1 MSHSLIRIDSAAH
14 GQVHP
19 LERRMT
25 SLGSEPRNAICI
37 QAEGVQPHHAYIVFQ
52 MGRWEVR
59 ALDPNHP
66 VLLNAVAIS
75 GQVAL
80 KEGDELGLGSARFRL
95 GESGDGQERAVR
107 LALDVMETA
116 RKEGEPNADGARLVV
131 DVLTRMVGES
141 DRFRLL
147 PMILRELAQRLRC
160 DGAQLI
166 FAGAESAP
174 QTRVTHPE
182 GAARNRFSS
191 SALNEAQRRETTVL
205 LSHTDLQ
212 ALPTQESIQL
222 NDIRSV
228 LCGPLP
234 FETDGHG
241 FLYLDRLAGHPGFTA
256 EEREEFEGWRAFF
269 AELLT
274 RSLREENQRYTISEL
289 QKRHADILP
298 GLGAVFECDAMRR
311 CFLEAGRV
319 AGTQVPVLILGETG
333 TGKEVL
339 ARFVHKSSPRKD
351 GPFVAINCGA
361 IPETLMESEFFGHE
375 KGAFTGANTTKI
387 GLIESASNGTL
398 FLDELGELPLSLQ
411 VKLLRV
417 LQQGEL
423 VRVGGTATI
432 PVNFRL
438 VSATHRE
445 LQREVDAGRFRPD
458 LFFRVN
464 VIQLSLPGLRDRDRD
479 PILLAR
485 HYLKLYAAQ
494 YGTGPKE
501 LGRAAEKAILTHSW
515 PGNVRELENR
525 VQKAVILSTEERIT
539 PTDLGLE
546 EPEAGLDFARD
557 NSLVLDTDSTLY
569 EVRARAERQCIEQA
583 LAKSQ
588 GNVSL
593 VSRMLDVD
601 RKVLIRL
608 IERLDL
614 KPDSYKRKG
623 S

>member
-1 MSHSLIRIDSAAH
+1 MSHSLYRIDPDSN
-14 GQVHP
+14 GEVHA
-19 LERRMT
+19 LERRMA
-25 SLGSEPRNAICI
+25 SLGSESRNALCI

-52 MGRWEVR
+52 MGHWEVR
-59 ALDPNHP
+59 ALDPAHP
-66 VLLNAVAIS
+66 VLLNGTAIV
-75 GQVAL
+75 GQVVL
-80 KEGDELGLGSARFRL
+80 KEGDEIGLGIARFRL
-95 GESGDGQERAVR
+95 GESRGEGEERAVR
-107 LALDVMETA
+107 LALDVMENA
-116 RKEGEPNADGARLVV
+116 RKEADSGSDGARLVV
-131 DVLTRMVGES
+131 DVLTRMVGEN
-141 DRFRLL
+141 DRLRLL
-147 PMILRELAQRLRC
+147 PMILRELAERLRC

-174 QTRVTHPE
+174 QTRISHPE
-182 GAARNRFSS
+182 AAAKNRFSS

-205 LSHTDLQ
+205 LSHADLQ

-234 FETDGHG
+234 FETQGHG

-256 EEREEFEGWRAFF
+256 EEREEFEVWRAFF

-274 RSLREENQRYTISEL
+274 RSLREESQRRTIADL
-289 QKRHADILP
+289 QQRHAEVLP
-298 GLGAVFECDAMRR
+298 GLGAVFECEAMRR

-387 GLIESASNGTL
+387 GLIESANNGTL

-445 LQREVDAGRFRPD
+445 LQQEVDSGRFRAD

-464 VIQLSLPGLRDRDRD
+464 VIQLTLPGLRDRDRD

-501 LGRAAEKAILTHSW
+501 LGRAAEKAILVHRW

-525 VQKAVILSTEERIT
+525 IQKAVILAMEERIT
-539 PTDLGLE
+539 PGDLGLDDPDPAADPVQDGAVSFDAE
-546 EPEAGLDFARD
+546 G
-557 NSLVLDTDSTLY
+557 TLY
-569 EVRARAERQCIEQA
+569 DVRARAERQCIEQA

-593 VSRMLDVD
+593 VSRILDVD

-608 IERLDL
+608 IERLNL
-614 KPDSYKRKG
+614 RPEEYKRK
-623 S
+623 

>member
-1 MSHSLIRIDSAAH
+1 MSHSLYRIDPGSN
-14 GQVHP
+14 GEVHV
-19 LERRMT
+19 LERRMA
-25 SLGSEPRNAICI
+25 SLGSESRNALCI

-59 ALDPNHP
+59 GLDPAHP
-66 VLLNAVAIS
+66 VLLNGSPIV

-95 GESGDGQERAVR
+95 GESRGEGEERAVR
-107 LALDVMETA
+107 LALDVMENT
-116 RKEGEPNADGARLVV
+116 RKEADSGSDGARLVV
-131 DVLTRMVGES
+131 DVLTRMVGEN
-141 DRFRLL
+141 DRLRLL
-147 PMILRELAQRLRC
+147 PMILRELAERLRC

-174 QTRVTHPE
+174 QTRISHPE

-205 LSHTDLQ
+205 LSHADLQ

-234 FETDGHG
+234 FETQGHG

-256 EEREEFEGWRAFF
+256 EEREEFEVWRSFF

-274 RSLREENQRYTISEL
+274 RSLREENQRRTIADL
-289 QKRHADILP
+289 QQRHAEVLP
-298 GLGAVFECDAMRR
+298 GLGAVFECEAMRR

-387 GLIESASNGTL
+387 GLIESANNGTL

-445 LQREVDAGRFRPD
+445 LQQEVDSGRFRAD

-464 VIQLSLPGLRDRDRD
+464 VIQLTLPGLRDRDRD

-501 LGRAAEKAILTHSW
+501 LGRAAEKAILVHRW

-525 VQKAVILSTEERIT
+525 VQKAVILAMEERIT
-539 PTDLGLE
+539 PGDLGLDDPDPTADASQDGAMAFDAE
-546 EPEAGLDFARD
+546 G
-557 NSLVLDTDSTLY
+557 TLY
-569 EVRARAERQCIEQA
+569 DVRARAERQCIEQA

-593 VSRMLDVD
+593 VSRILDVD

-608 IERLDL
+608 IERLNL
-614 KPDSYKRKG
+614 RPEEYKRK
-623 S
+623 